1 MKPTIKRQL
10 PILATIC
17 VLGYAV
23 AWFAM
28 SGKP

>member
-1 MKPTIKRQL
+1 VL
-10 PILATIC
+10 AVPIMATIC

-23 AWFAM
+23 GWFAM

>member
-1 MKPTIKRQL
+1 VDLML
-10 PILATIC
+10 AVPILATIC

-23 AWFAM
+23 GWFAM